1 MDEINKYFK
10 SARRELID
18 KNLQDL
24 DFKPYGTSYLA
35 RLTSGNILQLI
46 NFHKYRFGGQFKIE
60 IAIRPMFCPHDNYLT
75 LLPGNSLYG
84 IATNNKSDKWWK
96 STTKEE
102 IEESLKDIHNLIHQF
117 ALPFFEATTTGSDI
131 LRSYKKNIFG
141 ISKFGN
147 KICWGTEGWENF
159 DFAHIYLHEGDRSN
173 ALKQIQKAYNE
184 FQSDDRE
191 WAQVAAS
198 KCLEILK
205 FINSGHSEINRYLEQ
220 TTRISKKN
228 LKLENW

>member
-10 SARRELID
+10 SARREHID
-18 KNLQDL
+18 KHLL
-24 DFKPYGTSYLA
+24 SFGFKSYGTSYLA

-46 NFHKYRFGGQFKIE
+46 NFLKYRFGGQFKIE

-84 IATNNKSDKWWK
+84 MATNNKSDKWWK

-102 IEESLKDIHNLIHQF
+102 IDESLKDIHNLIHQF
-117 ALPFFEATTTGSDI
+117 ALPFFEATTNSCDI
-131 LRSYKKNIFG
+131 LTSYKKNIFG
-141 ISKFGN
+141 KSKFGN

-159 DFAHIYLHEGDRSN
+159 DFAHIYLHEDDRSN
-173 ALKQIQKAYNE
+173 ALKQIQKAYKE

-191 WAQVAAS
+191 WAKVAAS
-198 KCLEILK
+198 KCLEIMK
-205 FINSGHSEINRYLEQ
+205 IIHSGHSEINQYLEQ
-220 TTRISKKN
+220 TTRISKHN

>member
-18 KNLQDL
+18 KHLQHL
-24 DFKPYGTSYLA
+24 GFKPYGTSYLA

-46 NFHKYRFGGQFKIE
+46 NFHKNRFGGQFKIE

-75 LLPGNSLYG
+75 LLPGNSLYR

-102 IEESLKDIHNLIHQF
+102 IDESLKDIYNLVNQF
-117 ALPFFEATTTGSDI
+117 ALPFFEATTNSKDI
-131 LRSYKKNIFG
+131 IKSYERNFLG
-141 ISKFGN
+141 ISKFG
-147 KICWGTEGWENF
+147 KQICWGTEGWENF

-173 ALKQIQKAYNE
+173 ALKQIQKAYKE

-198 KCLEILK
+198 KCLEIMNI
-205 FINSGHSEINRYLEQ
+205 INSGHSEINRYLEQ
-220 TTRISKKN
+220 TTRLSKQN